1 MSSNLK
7 ESGIFREYLLG
18 TDDFKQPKVVYGKK
32 AIGVLMC
39 RLLLLEPGTDPMRP
53 EMGVGLVSKYRYM
66 FPDNLVELKRDIVT
80 QLDRYLFPYKKIGVT
95 MWVETDKTLR
105 MDIVIDDNTYK
116 YVIEEQEDSR
126 ISLQELLDM
135 NEED

>member
-53 EMGVGLVSKYRYM
+53 EMGVGLISKYRYM

-116 YVIEEQEDSR
+116 YVIEEQEDNR